1 MKKIDED
8 DDDEFSEF
16 VVSNQ
21 MIGSRLASIQDESPV
36 HNFKPK
42 NMQQNHESEIWSDP
56 SSTVFSDFQGLNL
69 SQSAVL
75 PPPSNVQTVSSIQ
88 NEPEG
93 DDDDD
98 FGDFTA
104 PPPVIPINT
113 TTNIPK
119 LSQNSLQNDLLFSPT
134 VSNIVKPM
142 EESKP
147 KDIEPA
153 PISRKKPNTS
163 STTSKDMFSKVPSS
177 QNKETN
183 IKIPKIAPV
192 ALPPPIS
199 RKKSAQKSFPS
210 IQKTLQPAVQ
220 KNSDKYSVLRDI
232 FSVDDSNAPTVSSL
246 PALNTLD
253 ISSNDNDDDFGDFVT
268 TSEDHKSM
276 PISTSILSPSLAMGP
291 SLLPD
296 ESLHGPAKLASTTKE
311 NLKVSDNSV
320 AIPHNFNEPAFIPW
334 HESSPPP
341 ILPENIIVN
350 EDIEEMNTQGYN
362 FTDEPA
368 PPPLNKMPSLNLRS
382 MSPEE
387 NIESL
392 KNVTKDLNMNTT
404 TTPTRTPTGDFEG
417 FEGFEIKQK
426 EVVETLYWNANS
438 ETEIK
443 VFQTIFNIL
452 NHAFEIF
459 EDINDEHLKK
469 EVIATKETDRY
480 VSNLIQVYRVY
491 QRLKVTYEQKT
502 EKTEDLK
509 KIMTKINNIFSE
521 LNEIF
526 SELIPNNAVWD
537 FSQCKPYASR
547 SCPICHLDLEHWS
560 METRQNLTDS
570 IIDFK
575 YHSICANFWLN
586 CVDTVL
592 PN

>member
-1 MKKIDED
+1 
-8 DDDEFSEF
+8 
-16 VVSNQ
+16 
-21 MIGSRLASIQDESPV
+21 
-36 HNFKPK
+36 
-42 NMQQNHESEIWSDP
+42 
-56 SSTVFSDFQGLNL
+56 
-69 SQSAVL
+69 
-75 PPPSNVQTVSSIQ
+75 
-88 NEPEG
+88 
-93 DDDDD
+93 
-98 FGDFTA
+98 
-104 PPPVIPINT
+104 
-113 TTNIPK
+113 
-119 LSQNSLQNDLLFSPT
+119 
-134 VSNIVKPM
+134 
-142 EESKP
+142 
-147 KDIEPA
+147 
-153 PISRKKPNTS
+153 
-163 STTSKDMFSKVPSS
+163 
-177 QNKETN
+177 
-183 IKIPKIAPV
+183 
-192 ALPPPIS
+192 
-199 RKKSAQKSFPS
+199 
-210 IQKTLQPAVQ
+210 
-220 KNSDKYSVLRDI
+220 
-232 FSVDDSNAPTVSSL
+232 
-246 PALNTLD
+246 
-253 ISSNDNDDDFGDFVT
+253 
-268 TSEDHKSM
+268 M
-276 PISTSILSPSLAMGP
+276 PISTNILSPSLAMGP

-296 ESLHGPAKLASTTKE
+296 ESLHGPAKLGSTTKE
-311 NLKVSDNSV
+311 NLKNSDNSV
-320 AIPHNFNEPAFIPW
+320 AISQNFNEPAFIPW

-341 ILPENIIVN
+341 IPPENIIVN

-368 PPPLNKMPSLNLRS
+368 PPTLNKMPSLNLRS

-417 FEGFEIKQK
+417 FKGFEFKQN
-426 EVVETLYWNANS
+426 EIVETVYWNANG
-438 ETEIK
+438 ETELK

-469 EVIATKETDRY
+469 EVIATKETDSY

-502 EKTEDLK
+502 EKPEDLQ
-509 KIMTKINNIFSE
+509 KILTKINNIFSE

-526 SELIPNNAVWD
+526 ANLIPNNAVWD